1 MPKISVG
8 ETDVLILCGGL
19 GTRFRQVQDDIPKA
33 LAPIQGTPFIDLL
46 LKDLVDQGF
55 RRIILATGHLS
66 SQLEQY
72 VQRRRDAEYI
82 ISCEPKP
89 MGTGGAIKL
98 AEQHI
103 RSDIFLILNGDSRIL
118 LCYKDMMNFHLH
130 LKSDFTICLSNI
142 NDKSDFGS
150 VCLNDKKRIISF
162 NEKKINNNS
171 FANAGVYCVNKKLL
185 NNIEKK
191 KYFSIENYLIPNWL
205 KTYKIFGYET
215 NLKFYDI
222 GTKDRYISYI
232 NMYKK

>member
-118 LCYKDMMNFHLH
+118 LGYKDMMNFWNNLF
-130 LKSDFTICLSNI
+130 KNKIYNI
-142 NDKSDFGS
+142 KYENLIKD
-150 VCLNDKKRIISF
+150 
-162 NEKKINNNS
+162 NEKEIKNLINYCDLEWDENCMS
-171 FANAGVYCVNKKLL
+171 FYNNKKSVSTASLAQVR
-185 NNIEKK
+185 NPIYKSSIEKWK
-191 KYFSIENYLIPNWL
+191 NYSEEL
-205 KTYKIFGYET
+205 KELSEFLT
-215 NLKFYDI
+215 LQ
-222 GTKDRYISYI
+222 S
-232 NMYKK
+232 